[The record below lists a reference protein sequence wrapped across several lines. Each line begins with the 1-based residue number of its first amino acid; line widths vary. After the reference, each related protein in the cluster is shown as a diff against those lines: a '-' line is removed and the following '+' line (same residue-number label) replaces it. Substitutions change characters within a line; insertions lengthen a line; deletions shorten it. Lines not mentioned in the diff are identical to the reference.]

1 MKSAGTILSVDTA
14 TNSCSVALT
23 RGGFREGRLVG
34 MERFDT
40 GVSHSRKLLDSIDR
54 LMKTL
59 EMTLADVA
67 AIAVGTG
74 PGSFTG
80 LRIGMATAKGLAH
93 GTSLPLIGVS
103 SLDAVA
109 ASVYSE
115 RLICVV
121 MDARKKEVY
130 CCFYRCRP
138 GQIAVRFSEP
148 MVIDP
153 ELLAEQIE
161 EPVTLAGD
169 GLRVYSGIFEQRLGK
184 RVDMRPWLSSPSA
197 ENIGFLAAAHLLSEN
212 FLDLDRAKPDY
223 VRSSDAQLS
232 LVSPLGRRM

>member
-1 MKSAGTILSVDTA
+1 MKSAALILSIETA
-14 TNSCSVALT
+14 TNCCSIALT
-23 RGGFREGRLVG
+23 SGGFSDGSLRG
-34 MERFDT
+34 MLRFDS
-40 GVSHSRKLLDSIDR
+40 GVSHSRKLLDSIDW
-54 LMKTL
+54 LLKTL
-59 EMTLADVA
+59 EMTPADLG

-93 GTSLPLIGVS
+93 GTSLPLIGIS
-103 SLDAVA
+103 SLDSAAV
-109 ASVYSE
+109 SVFSE

-138 GQIAVRFSEP
+138 GQVAARCSEP
-148 MVIDP
+148 MVIEP
-153 ELLAEQIE
+153 ERLAEEID
-161 EPVTLAGD
+161 EPVTMAGD
-169 GLRVYSGIFEQRLGK
+169 GLHVYSELFKQELGE
-184 RVDMRPWLSSPSA
+184 RVEMRPWISSPSA
-197 ENIGFLAAAHLLSEN
+197 DNIGFLAAAKLADKD

-232 LVSPLGRRM
+232 LVSPLDKQ